1 MVVCEGKMINVYCS
15 NTKCIHNECIYN
27 GYDDYY
33 NRCGLDKGCTTLDEN
48 GTCTCFKKKE
58 STIEDIKEMLDE
70 KFGSVQKFLE
80 MATIVYTLSKD
91 QGLQL
96 IAKLME
102 DQKKAG

>member
-1 MVVCEGKMINVYCS
+1 MVVCGGKMINVYCS

-58 STIEDIKEMLDE
+58 STIEDIKEMLSE
-70 KFGSVQKFLE
+70 YLEWYSTTIECKSGFYMPTYQEARQKL
-80 MATIVYTLSKD
+80 VD
-91 QGLQL
+91 L
-96 IAKLME
+96 ICKT
-102 DQKKAG
+102 GG